1 MITVAIGLRNDFS
14 RGSRLYWG
22 KIIGTLAGAATL
34 KPWFVLLGLFLGHQF
49 DRGFAARYRDF
60 EFQGKAAG
68 RLPEEYIRP
77 LFQAMGH
84 LAKSDGRVSEAE
96 IRAARS
102 VMHRLSLGPGR
113 VRSAMH
119 WFDEGKRSEFPLQD
133 TMRHTRSI
141 AARNPELRMLFLRLL
156 LEVSLSKDR
165 LGQHERGLI
174 WTICQEFDIGRVDLA
189 QLEAMIRAQK
199 GFRQSPEGD
208 ADANRVRAA
217 SKTLGLE
224 SSASNSDIKKAY
236 RKLARRYH
244 PDVNKDADAE
254 EKAKAL
260 NMAKV
265 IKESPFMPDTCHPSI
280 CFRRQASSSSA
291 S

>member
-1 MITVAIGLRNDFS
+1 M
-14 RGSRLYWG
+14 YWG

-113 VRSAMH
+113 VRNAMH
-119 WFDEGKRSEFPLQD
+119 WFEEGKRPDFPLQN

-141 AARNPELRMLFLRLL
+141 AARNPELRLLFLRLL

-174 WTICQEFDIGRVDLA
+174 WQVCQEFDIGRVDLA

-199 GFRQSPEGD
+199 GFKHSPEGD
-208 ADANRVRAA
+208 ADASRVRAA
-217 SKTLGLE
+217 YKTLGLE

-236 RKLARRYH
+236 RRLMSQNH
-244 PDVNKDADAE
+244 PDKIAGDNPGDEAVADAE
-254 EKAKAL
+254 RRTKEIRSAYEMLKARR
-260 NMAKV
+260 
-265 IKESPFMPDTCHPSI
+265 SI
-280 CFRRQASSSSA
+280 R
-291 S
+291 